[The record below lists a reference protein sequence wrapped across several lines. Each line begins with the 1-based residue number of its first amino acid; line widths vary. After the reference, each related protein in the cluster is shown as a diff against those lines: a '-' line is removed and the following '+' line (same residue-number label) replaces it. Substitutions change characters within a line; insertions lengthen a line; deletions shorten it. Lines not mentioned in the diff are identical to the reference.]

1 MEQRVHKMIGE
12 VIAREG
18 GYVNHPADRGG
29 ATNYGITQ
37 AAYSDYLG
45 RRASVEDIRAITPEI
60 ATEIYYTRYYLQPR
74 IDALPLEIQPIMLD
88 MCVHHGAKKA
98 ILILQRVI
106 NLAEVAVVKEDGICG
121 IATQQAAQKAQAA
134 MGSFLLNALVDERLS
149 FFHRIVGNNP
159 SQMVFL
165 RGWEKRAESFRV

>member
-1 MEQRVHKMIGE
+1 MIAE

-37 AAYSDYLG
+37 ATYSDYLG
-45 RRASVEDIRAITPEI
+45 RRASVEDVRAITQEI

-74 IDALPLEIQPIMLD
+74 IDALPPEIQPIMLD
-88 MCVHHGAKKA
+88 MCVHHGVKKA

-121 IATQQAAQKAQAA
+121 IATQQAAYKTQAA
-134 MGSFLLNALVDERLS
+134 MGGFLLNALVDERLS
-149 FFHRIVGNNP
+149 LFHRIIGNNP